1 MLDLSELS
9 VKENDYISTI
19 EMSNELKDKFPKDST
34 RFMQKFSVG
43 GQQRFG
49 RAVSLSL
56 QSDEWR
62 RTSRCCKLDERS
74 TQKLPRSERCIR

>member
-1 MLDLSELS
+1 
-9 VKENDYISTI
+9 
-19 EMSNELKDKFPKDST
+19 MSNELKNKFPKDST

-56 QSDEWR
+56 QSDNGEE
-62 RTSRCCKLDERS
+62 LQEAANG
-74 TQKLPRSERCIR
+74 